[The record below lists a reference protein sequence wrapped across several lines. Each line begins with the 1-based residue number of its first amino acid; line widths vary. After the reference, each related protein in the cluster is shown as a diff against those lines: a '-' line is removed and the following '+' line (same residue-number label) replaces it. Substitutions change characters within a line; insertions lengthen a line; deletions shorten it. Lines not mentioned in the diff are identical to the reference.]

1 MNLEKP
7 IKLKKTFELDSVKM
21 LDMIGEEQL
30 PTLQLSGYASRGYTD
45 NGMRAI
51 DLDGETINQY
61 GIDVSR
67 LETKNIPLLFQHDQ
81 SKIVGK
87 VISAAYDSK
96 GLYVTA
102 QLTKLPG
109 DSLTNYVY
117 EAVKAGMLNS
127 FSVGLMVE
135 DIDMVDQDEDSY
147 LEITKSH
154 LFELSVVSTPA
165 LAVATFSTQVIK
177 SADGVSAKTII
188 ARDALKADNDDLC
201 NSLGCLMKNATAKKE
216 LPVDKIKVKEVETPA
231 EPEVKPEVEP
241 EVETEVEPE
250 VEPVKEEEP
259 VAEPVA
265 EPEPTKEEEPVA
277 EPVVETKE
285 EEAPSKTSEE
295 QEPKENESTSNIEE
309 EVQVSEPAAVTI
321 EAAIEFLSGIDIET
335 LPEDDLERVYE
346 IVSTLADAVE
356 AKVVEELA
364 AEYLANQ

>member
-1 MNLEKP
+1 MHLEKP

-21 LDMIGEEQL
+21 LDMLGEDQL
-30 PTLQLSGYASRGYTD
+30 PTLQLAGYASRGFTD
-45 NGMRAI
+45 NGMRAV

-87 VISAAYDSK
+87 VISASYDAK
-96 GLYVTA
+96 GLFVTA
-102 QLTKLPG
+102 ELTKLPG
-109 DSLTNYVY
+109 DDLTNYVY

-135 DIDMVDQDEDSY
+135 DIDMVDQDEMSI

-188 ARDALKADNDDLC
+188 ARDALKADNEDLC
-201 NSLGCLMKNATAKKE
+201 DTLGCLLKSASAKKD
-216 LPVDKIKVKEVETPA
+216 LPVDIKKKEVEI
-231 EPEVKPEVEP
+231 EPEVKPEAEP
-241 EVETEVEPE
+241 VVEPE
-250 VEPVKEEEP
+250 VEPAVEP
-259 VAEPVA
+259 EA
-265 EPEPTKEEEPVA
+265 EPEVEPVIEPVVEPEA
-277 EPVVETKE
+277 EPVVEPVVEPVKE

-295 QEPKENESTSNIEE
+295 QELKVDEPTSEIKE
-309 EVQVSEPAAVTI
+309 EVQVSEPTAVTI
-321 EAAIEFLSGIDIET
+321 DAAIEFLSGIDIET
-335 LPEDDLERVYE
+335 LPEDDLERVFE
-346 IVSTLADAVE
+346 IVSTLTDAVE
-356 AKVVEELA
+356 NKVVAMA
-364 AEYLANQ
+364 AEEYLANQ